1 MSDLRLL
8 LAFAAP
14 HRGILALSGAL
25 TLFESVVML
34 GVPWAGGLLT
44 EAILR
49 GGTGPD
55 IGGILLA
62 MLGLFALQSLFQF
75 ASGYLLDGTADQIIA
90 DLRTRLYDHL
100 QALPL
105 AFYHRRRLGDAL
117 ALLSTDVYVIGAFLS
132 STVVALLPLLITAG
146 GAVVMMIGI
155 RADLAVLVV
164 VLIPLFYLLA
174 KISGR
179 IMRPLSVRL
188 QNEEAGA
195 IAMAQENLALLAAI
209 KTFTREPQESAR
221 YRGQIDLI
229 LRLSAQQRRLVAA
242 FGPLAQF
249 VAAAGVVLVIALAR
263 GDLAAGQ
270 LAPGQLV
277 SFLLYAQLLVRPVA
291 SLADL
296 YGHTQGVRGALVR
309 LQQAMGEQPEPK
321 GQIGTPLAT
330 VKGDIEFRSVSFAY
344 EGRSLALDRLHL
356 HISAGETVAVVGPNG
371 AGKSTLGHLL
381 MRLYQ
386 PAEGQVMIDGIDIST
401 VSLES
406 LRRQIGVVPQHVLL
420 FNATVRDNIAFGQQQ
435 PDQAAIE
442 AAARAARAHEFI
454 VQLPQGYETVIGDR
468 GVRLSGGQQQRLALA
483 RALLKDPP
491 ILILDEATAM
501 FDPQGEA
508 EFLHACHDTLR
519 RRTVLLIT
527 HRPASLAAADRCVHM
542 DSGRLLVK

>member
-1 MSDLRLL
+1 MGDLRSL

-14 HRGILALSGAL
+14 HRGMLALSGFL
-25 TLFESVVML
+25 TLCESAAML
-34 GVPWAGGLLT
+34 AVPWAGGLLT

-49 GGTGPD
+49 GGAGPQ

-62 MLGLFALQSLFQF
+62 MLGLFALQALFQF
-75 ASGYLLDGTADQIIA
+75 VSGYVLDSTGDKIIA
-90 DLRTRLYDHL
+90 GLRVRLYDHL

-105 AFYHRRRLGDAL
+105 AFYHRRRLGDTL
-117 ALLSTDVYVIGAFLS
+117 ALLSTDVYVIGGFIS
-132 STVVALLPLLITAG
+132 STVVTLLPLLVTAA
-146 GAVVMMIGI
+146 GAVVMMIRI
-155 RADLAVLVV
+155 RADLAVLVA

-174 KISGR
+174 KIAGR
-179 IMRPLSVRL
+179 MLRPLSMQL

-195 IAMAQENLALLAAI
+195 IAMAHENLSLLPAI

-229 LRLSAQQRRLVAA
+229 LGLSAKQRRIAVML
-242 FGPLAQF
+242 GPLAQF
-249 VAAAGVVLVIALAR
+249 IAAAGILLVLALAS
-263 GDLAAGQ
+263 GDLAAGW
-270 LAPGQLV
+270 LSPAQLV
-277 SFLLYAQLLVRPVA
+277 SFLLYAQLLARPVA
-291 SLADL
+291 SLANV
-296 YGHTQGVRGALVR
+296 YGHAQGARGSLAR
-309 LQQAMGEQPEPK
+309 LQQAMGERPEAQ
-321 GQIGTPLAT
+321 GQAGAPLAA

-344 EGRSLALDRLHL
+344 EGRPLAIDRLDL
-356 HISAGETVAVVGPNG
+356 HIAAGETVAIVGPNG

-386 PAEGQVMIDGIDIST
+386 PAEGQILIDGIDIST

-406 LRRQIGVVPQHVLL
+406 LRRQIGIVPQHVLL
-420 FNATVRDNIAFGQQQ
+420 FNATVGDNIAYGQPH

-454 VQLPQGYETVIGDR
+454 VQLPQGYDTVIGDR
-468 GVRLSGGQQQRLALA
+468 GVRLSGGQQQRVALA

-508 EFLHACHDTLR
+508 EFLQACHDTLR

-527 HRPASLAAADRCVHM
+527 HRPASLAAADRVVRM
-542 DSGRLLVK
+542 DGGRLRI